1 MDQDQIINTVAGGG
15 AIAIL
20 TWLTTKGVD
29 ALLRL
34 RKDSREAKAAERAA
48 EIIEED
54 RDWMRTT
61 AGYEATI
68 KRLDAQ
74 DASNQLRMKEMETQY
89 QTRIKDMEAHIRGLE
104 SKLEVEFSLRMKCIE
119 VQGELRARIVQLEKG
134 QT

>member
-1 MDQDQIINTVAGGG
+1 MMDQDQIISTVAGGG

-20 TWLTTKGVD
+20 TWLATKGVD

-48 EIIEED
+48 EIVEED
-54 RDWMRTT
+54 RDWQRTT
-61 AGYEATI
+61 AGFETTI

-74 DASNQLRMKEMETQY
+74 DMQNQIRIKEMSDHIRMLEGKLEAEVGLRM
-89 QTRIKDMEAHIRGLE
+89 R
-104 SKLEVEFSLRMKCIE
+104 CIE

-134 QT
+134 QP

>member
-20 TWLTTKGVD
+20 TWLATKGVD

-34 RKDSREAKAAERAA
+34 RKDSREAKAVERAA
-48 EIIEED
+48 EIVEED

-61 AGYEATI
+61 QGYEATI

-74 DASNQLRMKEMETQY
+74 DAQNQQ
-89 QTRIKDMEAHIRGLE
+89 RIKDMSDHIRI
-104 SKLEVEFSLRMKCIE
+104 LEVRIDTEVALRMKCVE
-119 VQGELRARIVQLEKG
+119 ALGELRARLVQVEKG
-134 QT
+134 QA